1 MKDETKKEDR
11 IMSEPAKKEDRTAA
25 IAKKLDED
33 KEELEVR
40 NTLFAA
46 KGKSTVPARAPIS
59 DEQYRDDVLRRVNR
73 RSHDNMQ
80 TTPPTIEEKGHVI
93 TVTMPNK
100 LKVRLTIND
109 DTPVPETITRAHIVR
124 WEAVG

>member
-1 MKDETKKEDR
+1 MAD
-11 IMSEPAKKEDRTAA
+11 PVKKEDRTAA
-25 IAKKLDED
+25 IAKKLEED

-46 KGKSTVPARAPIS
+46 KGKSTVPAKAPVV
-59 DEQYRDDVLRRVNR
+59 DEKYRDDVLRRVNR
-73 RSHDNMQ
+73 RAHDNMQ
-80 TTPPTIEEKGHVI
+80 TNPPTIEQKGHLI

-109 DTPVPETITRAHIVR
+109 DKPVPETITREDIVR
-124 WEAVG
+124 WEAVV